1 MRNGGGQA
9 FSVQRLVREA
19 IVAELDKKLYGELGE
34 LARYIETTMGK
45 LRHLE
50 APMTATATQIPQASE
65 HLSDLTRLTE
75 EGTHAVME
83 LTEEIQ
89 GNRAQAV
96 KVLNELADALAR
108 VGLDAAHVRI
118 DTVKQMLADDDKHLL
133 DIMTAL
139 SFQDLV
145 GQRIKKIVAILEDV
159 EHKLL
164 EMIVVFGLKQE
175 GGEAMRDGKATEM
188 LKQLEA
194 SRSTAL
200 KQDLV
205 NNILDEFGF
214 N

>member
-1 MRNGGGQA
+1 M
-9 FSVQRLVREA
+9 VREA

-34 LARYIETTMGK
+34 LARYIESTMGK

-50 APMTATATQIPQASE
+50 SPMTATATQIPQASE

-96 KVLNELADALAR
+96 AVLNELADALAR
-108 VGLDAAHVRI
+108 VGLDAARVRL
-118 DTVKQMLADDDKHLL
+118 DTVKQILADDDKHLL

-145 GQRIKKIVAILEDV
+145 GQRIKKIVAILDDV

-175 GGEAMRDGKATEM
+175 GGEAVRDGKATEM